1 MRQRQFLGTLTLLA
15 LALPGKA
22 QLSMPDVQIMVA
34 PGLGAW
40 SVAAVYPKAVP
51 HAQTEARLK
60 RLEALTGWKLEKIE
74 FEDKRLDRS
83 AMDSQDP
90 SIQREVKSIGAAP
103 VMSSA
108 SFQTGATLVDPAQG
122 TLALEPFLRAF
133 RDMNRINVTYLISDK
148 FTYKGPRQ
156 FSDNRLDMAL
166 SAQGGAYTYQVQ
178 LKDHKFDTLNLPTKE
193 VARQESYRAAE
204 NSSAPRR
211 LLLGTGLVALLAL
224 GVAGIAYALTQRFLH
239 R

>member
-1 MRQRQFLGTLTLLA
+1 MRRKKFLGTVLLVG
-15 LALPGKA
+15 LALPGHT

-34 PGLGAW
+34 PGLGNW
-40 SVAAVYPKAVP
+40 SVAAVYPKAVSR
-51 HAQTEARLK
+51 AETQTRLK
-60 RLEALTGWKLEKIE
+60 RLATLTGWKLEKME

-83 AMDSQDP
+83 AMDSKDP
-90 SIQREVKSIGAAP
+90 KIKRETKSIGSAP

-108 SFQTGATLVDPAQG
+108 SFQTSANLVDPTQG
-122 TLALEPFLRAF
+122 TLALEPFLQAF
-133 RDMNRINVTYLISDK
+133 RDVNRINITYLLPGQ
-148 FTYKGPRQ
+148 FAYKGPKQ
-156 FSDNRLDMAL
+156 FSDPRVDMAL
-166 SAQGGAYTYQVQ
+166 FAQGGAYTYQVQ
-178 LKDHKFDTLNLPTKE
+178 LKDHTFETLNLPIKE

-224 GVAGIAYALTQRFLH
+224 GVAGVAYALTQRFLH